1 MGQTEQ
7 VFWALAYGL
16 GVIGAGLFALG
27 TFQHY
32 SAKYAGYRFFTT
44 RRLFGLST
52 IAALYHGAIYLDTK
66 TEYFVDTPWAMPAM
80 IALAGALAL
89 YMIVKSIRH
98 AGIAWAI
105 AGISLQIALLF
116 WLGPFF
122 AIMPPVIIFYALFKD
137 AGVKFRPFAGA
148 PQQTTIYINQST
160 Y

>member
-1 MGQTEQ
+1 MEQ
-7 VFWALAYGL
+7 VFSALAYGL

-44 RRLFGLST
+44 RRLFGLSM
-52 IAALYHGAIYLDTK
+52 IAALFHGAIYLDTK
-66 TEYFVDTPWAMPAM
+66 TEYFADASWAMPAM

-89 YMIVKSIRH
+89 YMVVKSIRH
-98 AGIAWAI
+98 AGIVWAT
-105 AGISLQIALLF
+105 AGIGLQIAMLY
-116 WLGPFF
+116 WLGSML
-122 AIMPPVIIFYALFKD
+122 AIMPPVIAFYAFFKD
-137 AGVKFRPFAGA
+137 SGVRFRPFAGT